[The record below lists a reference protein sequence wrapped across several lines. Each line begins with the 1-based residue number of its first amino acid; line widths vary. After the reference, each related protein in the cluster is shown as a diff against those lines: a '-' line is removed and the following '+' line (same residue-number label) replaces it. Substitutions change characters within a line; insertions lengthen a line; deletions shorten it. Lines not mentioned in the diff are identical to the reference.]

1 MQLQQA
7 QRALL
12 EVQAAALQFQ
22 MPNSA
27 ASLNQ
32 PTNIPP
38 PNPMLVCGSSD
49 SGPPIPLL
57 SQMAAAAGG
66 SSNISNIPSSNPN
79 PSIINDA
86 SCHASSNSCQPRGP
100 PTPPNH
106 LLNSQPTPTLLP
118 PPPPSSRLSLPS
130 YFAQYNQ
137 PSISSASIQSGP
149 HHVAAE
155 VLLDPSG
162 TFQSEVIIH
171 STPDAAHQHMHHHH
185 HQHHYSHPT
194 YPARLHFG
202 VSPPGVH
209 ISISPSFV

>member
-1 MQLQQA
+1 MQQA

-66 SSNISNIPSSNPN
+66 SSNIPNIPSSNPN

-86 SCHASSNSCQPRGP
+86 SSCHASLNSCQPRGP

-171 STPDAAHQHMHHHH
+171 STPDAAHSHMHHHH